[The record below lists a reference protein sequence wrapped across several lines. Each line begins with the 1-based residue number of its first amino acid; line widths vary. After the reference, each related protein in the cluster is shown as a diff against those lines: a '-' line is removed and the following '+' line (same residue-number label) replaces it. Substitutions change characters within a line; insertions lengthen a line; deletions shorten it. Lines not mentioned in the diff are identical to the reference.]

1 VTVAEWESDPL
12 VPVTVT
18 VTVPAAPKVQESVEV
33 PEPPVTVAGV
43 SMHALLSEASATLP
57 VKPLTG
63 EIVIMEVPAVPIVT
77 LTVVGFAEIVKSGAP
92 ATVKSTVAV

>member
-1 VTVAEWESDPL
+1 
-12 VPVTVT
+12 
-18 VTVPAAPKVQESVEV
+18 
-33 PEPPVTVAGV
+33 
-43 SMHALLSEASATLP
+43 LP